1 MSSFILVLER
11 EYLTTSSC
19 HGSQKAP
26 FLLLTFENSLGILD
40 TSSLSDMCAAN
51 TFFEAVACLFIYLT
65 VCFEEEKLKYFINYG
80 LLIFSFIDC
89 VFGVVSKTALPDQV
103 LKDFSTVFSF
113 RRFIV
118 LGFLY
123 FCLWSNLK

>member
-1 MSSFILVLER
+1 MSSFIRVLEG
-11 EYLTTSSC
+11 EYLITSSC

-40 TSSLSDMCAAN
+40 TSSLSDMCVAN

-65 VCFEEEKLKYFINYG
+65 VCFEEEKFKYFINYG
-80 LLIFSFIDC
+80 LLIFFFIDC
-89 VFGVVSKTALPDQV
+89 VFGVCKTALPDQV
-103 LKDFSTVFSF
+103 LEDFSTMVSF